1 MRVLLMNHASLA
13 QSEGGHLI
21 RNWALALAA
30 AGHDPRIL
38 IVDRDQPSA
47 DDLDGVLAER
57 VICRSG
63 DDTADLPFDP
73 PRFAPSGE
81 TGIQQGFRDLSDEQ
95 LMLYRD
101 RLRRRLDL
109 LIDRF
114 DPHVLHVQH
123 IWVLGQLS
131 LESGVP
137 YVLNAWPEEL
147 AEYDRDP
154 RYRALADQ
162 AAENASRILAPNE
175 ALARQVAERF
185 ESVADR
191 LLVMPPELVRNVI
204 EPADRT
210 IISELLIDIYQ
221 AVLDDRFGGRN

>member
-13 QSEGGHLI
+13 QSEGGRLV
-21 RNWALALAA
+21 RKWALSLAA

-38 IVDRDQPSA
+38 LVDDGPSIG
-47 DDLDGVLAER
+47 DGTEGVLVER
-57 VICRSG
+57 VICRPG
-63 DDTADLPFDP
+63 DSAADLSFEL
-73 PRFAPSGE
+73 PRFVAPHVAHAQHTFS
-81 TGIQQGFRDLSDEQ
+81 TLSDQQ
-95 LMLYRD
+95 LTQYRD
-101 RLRRRLDL
+101 RLRRRLDS

-114 DPHVLHVQH
+114 DPHVLHAQH

-162 AAENASRILAPNE
+162 AAENAGRILVPDE
-175 ALARQVAERF
+175 ALARQVVERF
-185 ESVADR
+185 DSSADR
-191 LLVMPPELVRNVI
+191 LLVMPNELVSDAA
-204 EPADRT
+204 EPAEQAKT
-210 IISELLIDIYQ
+210 SESLLAVYQ
-221 AVLDDRFGGRN
+221 AVLDERFGSLR